1 MRSQYK
7 LSHLLKSSFK
17 VKRLVQ
23 SKVNLNSTSIGKMR
37 FVLSISSLFVLVC
50 VLFFNGVDSQ
60 ADMGIDLIS
69 EIENNPDPVFDNSK
83 EKHDR
88 VRRIFFD

>member
-1 MRSQYK
+1 
-7 LSHLLKSSFK
+7 
-17 VKRLVQ
+17 
-23 SKVNLNSTSIGKMR
+23 MR

-88 VRRIFFD
+88 VRRIFLIKLT